1 MNFFRT
7 VFETIQGIDW
17 NDPKISLI
25 LSLLAVLAVLR
36 KWRLVMMMV
45 LLIAF
50 GKGLRYFLV
59 TEGILEDRV
68 SQVCMIFYL
77 LGGIF
82 IFVVAVVEFF
92 IGEK

>member
-1 MNFFRT
+1 
-7 VFETIQGIDW
+7 
-17 NDPKISLI
+17 
-25 LSLLAVLAVLR
+25 
-36 KWRLVMMMV
+36 MV